1 MFDVSRLMHF
11 LYSIN
16 TVFDYTLFVD
26 DRVVYRLCFGIMS
39 AYNQYLLL
47 PTTLSPKERP
57 QNFGTSNADNESKKT
72 NSKIPA
78 YFIIKKHKFIVDK
91 YLQKVR

>member
-16 TVFDYTLFVD
+16 TVFDYTLFVE
-26 DRVVYRLCFGIMS
+26 DRVQTLFWDQECF
-39 AYNQYLLL
+39 NQYLLL

-57 QNFGTSNADNESKKT
+57 QNFGTSNADNESKKQ
-72 NSKIPA
+72 IL
-78 YFIIKKHKFIVDK
+78 KFLHI
-91 YLQKVR
+91 LQ